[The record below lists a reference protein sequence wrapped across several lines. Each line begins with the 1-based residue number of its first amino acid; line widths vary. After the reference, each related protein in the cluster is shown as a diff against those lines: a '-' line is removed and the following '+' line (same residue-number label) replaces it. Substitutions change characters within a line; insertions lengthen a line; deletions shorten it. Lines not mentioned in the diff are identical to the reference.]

1 MTSGQTHEGRHP
13 VTQPGVTRSDLLAL
27 PAAVDLLTAG
37 RALSLGR
44 SKAYELAQ
52 RGEFPVRLLRV
63 GNSYRVP
70 TADLLDLL
78 GVRAEDVKGPI
89 PTEPR

>member
-1 MTSGQTHEGRHP
+1 M
-13 VTQPGVTRSDLLAL
+13 TRSDLLAL

>member
-1 MTSGQTHEGRHP
+1 MNAL
-13 VTQPGVTRSDLLAL
+13 TRAELLAL
-27 PAAVDLLTAG
+27 PAAVDLVTAG

-52 RGEFPVRLLRV
+52 RGEFPVRLLRL
-63 GNSYRVP
+63 GNAYRVP

-78 GVRAEDVKGPI
+78 GVRPEDENGPRPGVAAPAEALGTPS
-89 PTEPR
+89 TAQL